1 MLLHRLF
8 LGGLQLYFAL
18 QCSAIHPCVNDTQP
32 SKNRIFVLTDI
43 GNEPDD
49 SMSMVRLLVHSDLYD
64 VQGLVAV
71 TSFWLPNVTLPW
83 MIHDLVDAY
92 GPVHENLQSHS
103 SSSFSSADYLR
114 SKISSG
120 PTVYGMQA
128 LGALEAGG
136 KLPAGSTLLID
147 AVDGSDE
154 PLYVQMWGGANT
166 SAAAIWSVNRTRSPA
181 DMNAFISKIRVYSI
195 SDQDDTGPWIR
206 QNLPTMR
213 YIASRHGFNQYPVAA
228 WTGMS
233 STSVDLGGPDNEL
246 MSQEWLSKNIQVG
259 PLGKHYPDIEFSVEG
274 DTPALLY
281 HIPNGL
287 GDPEHPDWGSWGGRY
302 VSDSL
307 GGHAQYSDAVDIAQ
321 GLNGQIFLTNHA
333 SIWRWRAAV
342 QHEFAARMQWTL
354 GPKDANNSTIS
365 HPPVIS
371 VNGSRGPASL
381 QVMVKPGELVTLDAS
396 ASYSPDPNA
405 RLNYTWLQYYEPSS
419 YQSSPADV
427 PFVDLTNVSG
437 RHGDIVTFTV
447 PGGNDKCVRAEDVT
461 ESGHW
466 GEMSKCPVLH
476 VVVAAK
482 DASAV
487 HPITRYKRI
496 LLQVQPSN
504 EGMENPL
511 NSE

>member
-1 MLLHRLF
+1 
-8 LGGLQLYFAL
+8 
-18 QCSAIHPCVNDTQP
+18 
-32 SKNRIFVLTDI
+32 
-43 GNEPDD
+43 
-49 SMSMVRLLVHSDLYD
+49 
-64 VQGLVAV
+64 
-71 TSFWLPNVTLPW
+71 
-83 MIHDLVDAY
+83 
-92 GPVHENLQSHS
+92 
-103 SSSFSSADYLR
+103 
-114 SKISSG
+114 
-120 PTVYGMQA
+120 
-128 LGALEAGG
+128 
-136 KLPAGSTLLID
+136 
-147 AVDGSDE
+147 
-154 PLYVQMWGGANT
+154 
-166 SAAAIWSVNRTRSPA
+166 
-181 DMNAFISKIRVYSI
+181 
-195 SDQDDTGPWIR
+195 
-206 QNLPTMR
+206 
-213 YIASRHGFNQYPVAA
+213 
-228 WTGMS
+228 
-233 STSVDLGGPDNEL
+233 
-246 MSQEWLSKNIQVG
+246 
-259 PLGKHYPDIEFSVEG
+259 
-274 DTPALLY
+274 
-281 HIPNGL
+281 
-287 GDPEHPDWGSWGGRY
+287 
-302 VSDSL
+302 
-307 GGHAQYSDAVDIAQ
+307 
-321 GLNGQIFLTNHA
+321 
-333 SIWRWRAAV
+333 
-342 QHEFAARMQWTL
+342 MQWTL